1 MKTQTQERDS
11 THRVTTT
18 LNPSVEAERAIIDE
32 LDRTPARRKSERVR
46 HLLIL
51 GHTKEGPSKAK
62 K

>member
-1 MKTQTQERDS
+1 MKTQAQDS

-18 LNPSVEAERAIIDE
+18 LNPSVAEERAIIDE

-51 GHTKEGPSKAK
+51 GHTKDGPSKGRK
-62 K
+62 